1 MTSQQQALSAYR
13 NVAAQVH
20 PKVAVV
26 KLYDVAILAVR
37 DAIKAAA
44 TGRVED
50 GYIAVNKACKV
61 LRGLSSNL
69 RGDGEMTKLLQSTY
83 VVNMI
88 ALHGAFGKPDA
99 ERRYRRII
107 DGLIE
112 LRNAWAVLAGMPQSR

>member
-13 NVAAQVH
+13 NVASQVH

-26 KLYDVAILAVR
+26 KLYDVAIASIR
-37 DAIKAAA
+37 DAIRAAA
-44 TGRVED
+44 AGQVED
-50 GYIAVNKACKV
+50 GYIAVNHACKV

-69 RGDGEMTKLLQSTY
+69 RGDNEMCKMLQSTY

-88 ALHGAFGKPDA
+88 ALHGAFGKRDA

-107 DGLIE
+107 EGLIE
-112 LRNAWAVLAGMPQSR
+112 LRNAWAVVAGMRQI